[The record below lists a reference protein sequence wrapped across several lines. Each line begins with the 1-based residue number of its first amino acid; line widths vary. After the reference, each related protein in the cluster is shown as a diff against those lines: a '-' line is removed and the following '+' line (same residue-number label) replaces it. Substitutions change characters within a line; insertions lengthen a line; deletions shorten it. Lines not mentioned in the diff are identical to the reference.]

1 MNGQLDTRRA
11 LGGDFLSDRP
21 VSNAPN
27 TGWNDARLPGNQT
40 VESIVAFFRVDLKI
54 GRRLKR
60 LRDVTDVCLGKHDGQ
75 ELVVARPSPVQG
87 ACNDRALPGCAAA
100 NFLRGIAAIAFRVV
114 LRSDDQC
121 ER

>member
-1 MNGQLDTRRA
+1 VRDATKLVFAAEESVGHSRKIRVNDRVVMNGQLDTRRA

-75 ELVVARPSPVQG
+75 ELVVARPSPV
-87 ACNDRALPGCAAA
+87 
-100 NFLRGIAAIAFRVV
+100 
-114 LRSDDQC
+114 
-121 ER
+121 